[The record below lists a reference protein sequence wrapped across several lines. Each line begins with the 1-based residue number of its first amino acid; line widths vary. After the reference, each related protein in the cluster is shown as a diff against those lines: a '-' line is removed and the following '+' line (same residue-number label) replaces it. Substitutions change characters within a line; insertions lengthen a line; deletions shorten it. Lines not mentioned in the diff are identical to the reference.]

1 MRAKDEA
8 GAFGEGRAFG
18 PVRVGG
24 RVEVLDVLRGI
35 AILGILAANLESFR
49 TPEVWSGYEGTFS
62 TPERAYFFL
71 VDFLASGKFITA
83 LSFLFGLG
91 FALQFRRAREAGR
104 PGRTFLLRRILALG
118 LFGLAHALFVWSGDI
133 LLFYALFGLLL
144 LLFVG
149 RRPLTLVAWSC
160 GILGM
165 FALAGLLLAYAS
177 ATGGASPV
185 TLPYP
190 PPSVGASAEAA
201 FTSGSFAEMTAQ
213 RAREYVGVL
222 PLALLVSGPQVFSM
236 MLLGAAVAG
245 AGWLSD
251 GAARGRWAARAALFG
266 LAVGVPL
273 NLLYALPLGSGDAPY
288 LLGLT
293 AWLVGAP
300 VMALG
305 WMGLVA
311 WLHERSPGG
320 AAFERLAAVGRMAL
334 TNYLAQSL
342 IMTTFF
348 YWLGFYSN
356 TGAGAALLLMAVVW
370 ALELLW
376 SRPWLSRFAYGP
388 FEWLW
393 RRLSYGGSAA
403 KGARGGD
410 GPR

>member
-1 MRAKDEA
+1 VRANSEA

-18 PVRVGG
+18 PVGGG

-49 TPEVWSGYEGTFS
+49 TPEVWNGYEEAFS
-62 TPERAYFFL
+62 APERAYFFL

-104 PGRTFLLRRILALG
+104 PGRPFLLRRILALG
-118 LFGLAHALFVWSGDI
+118 LFGLLHALFVWSGDI
-133 LLFYALFGLLL
+133 LLFYAFFGLLL

-149 RRPLTLVAWSC
+149 LRPALLVASSC
-160 GILGM
+160 GLLGL
-165 FALAGLLLAYAS
+165 FGLLGLLLAYAS
-177 ATGGASPV
+177 AANGASPV

-190 PPSVGASAEAA
+190 PVGLGASAEAA
-201 FTSGSFAEMTAQ
+201 FASGSFAEMTAQ
-213 RAREYVGVL
+213 RAREYLGVL
-222 PLALLVSGPQVFSM
+222 PIALLLSGPQVFSM

-245 AGWLSD
+245 AGWLRD
-251 GAARGRWAARAALFG
+251 GVERGRWAGRAALFG

-273 NLLYALPLGSGDAPY
+273 NLVYALPLGSGDAPY

-300 VMALG
+300 IMALG

-311 WLHERSPGG
+311 WLHGRSPGEP
-320 AAFERLAAVGRMAL
+320 AFGRLAAVGRMAL
-334 TNYLAQSL
+334 TNYLVQSL

-348 YWLGFYSN
+348 YWLGFYGRTSVG
-356 TGAGAALLLMAVVW
+356 TALVLMAGVW

-376 SRPWLSRFAYGP
+376 SRPWLSRFSYGP

-393 RRLSYGGSAA
+393 RRLSYGRRPG
-403 KGARGGD
+403 KGAGG
-410 GPR
+410 RAQ